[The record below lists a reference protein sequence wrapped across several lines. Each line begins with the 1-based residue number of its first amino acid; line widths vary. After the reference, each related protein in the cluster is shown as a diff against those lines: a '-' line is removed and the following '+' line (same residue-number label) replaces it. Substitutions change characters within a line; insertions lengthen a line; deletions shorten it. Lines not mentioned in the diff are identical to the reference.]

1 MKRLY
6 HTLCFFPAA
15 FIFLIALMCLAG
27 CGNSAATQKPTERLT
42 ARMLVAPNALM
53 GPGPS
58 GFCWSPKGA
67 VLAYVEPS
75 EPRDGQDVLWA
86 YDATSGVRRVLL
98 DPGDN
103 PDQISLSSAQWS
115 PQGDLILLSG
125 ANALWL
131 LDVNAGGI
139 KSLAVGSS
147 AKTGLLFSPDGS
159 RISFVQN
166 NDLYTVRIS
175 DGQLVR
181 LTTDGSETVFNGTLD
196 WVYNEELATRSAQ
209 PAYAWSPDGRW
220 LVYLRLDETA
230 VQNHPVT
237 DYRTTPPTVSYTR
250 YPVAGSP
257 NPKASVH
264 LIDLNTGKNSP
275 VPLSDDTEYVMPF
288 FSWVPD
294 SREALFVTENRAH
307 SILKLMGWNP
317 ATSAGRTIITETD
330 PYWINE
336 NSYAS
341 PVFLGDGEQ
350 FLWLSER
357 DGYMHLYLYSREGN
371 LIRQMTKGEW
381 MIDSPAWNLLVPG
394 HPVYADPAGKYA
406 YFSCTKNSP
415 LERQIYRVEIADGK
429 LEQVSQRSGFHLG
442 ALSGD
447 GRYLVDQYSDTSTPP
462 VTWIVKGDGTR
473 VEVLGQCSGPAV
485 ALPQVKR
492 EFLIIKAHD
501 GADLYAQIVKPENFD
516 PLRKYP
522 VIIHWYGGPTL
533 QLVSNRYGATN
544 IFNHIERDVL
554 YTQEDFI
561 VWRLDNRGSFGRGH
575 AFETP
580 IYKEFGKAALDDQ
593 MAGVEYLRTLPY
605 VDATRI
611 GTDGKSFGGFLTLYG
626 LIHAPE
632 VFKVGVD
639 GSGPTDWSSYDT
651 IYTERYMQT
660 PSENPAGYAATNLVA
675 VANQIKAPPL
685 IIHGLADTN
694 VHLENSINFIQ
705 ALEQY
710 DKPFY
715 FIPLPNEDHHYE
727 GDGLATALAASVDY
741 FVQFMGGGR

>member
-1 MKRLY
+1 MFMKRLN
-6 HTLCFFPAA
+6 HDLCFFPAA
-15 FIFLIALMCLAG
+15 FIFLLALMYLAG
-27 CGNSAATQKPTERLT
+27 CGNSTASQKPAERLT

-53 GPGPS
+53 GPGPY
-58 GFCWSPKGA
+58 GFCWSPKDA
-67 VLAYVEPS
+67 VLAYVEP
-75 EPRDGQDVLWA
+75 RDGRDVLWT
-86 YDATSGVRRVLL
+86 YDATTGVKRVLL

-139 KSLAVGSS
+139 KSLAAGSS
-147 AKTGLLFSPDGS
+147 AKTGLMFSPDGS

-181 LTTDGSETVFNGTLD
+181 LTADGSETVFNGTLD

-237 DYRTTPPTVSYTR
+237 DYRTTPPTISYTR

-264 LIDLNTGKNSP
+264 LIDLNTGKNIA
-275 VPLSDDTEYVMPF
+275 VPLSGDTEYVMPF
-288 FSWVPD
+288 FSWFPD

-307 SILKLMGWNP
+307 SVLKLMGWNP
-317 ATSAGRTIITETD
+317 TDGVGRTIITETD

-341 PVFLGDGEQ
+341 PVFLGDGDR

-357 DGYMHLYLYSREGN
+357 DGYMHLYLYSREGA
-371 LIRQMTKGEW
+371 LIRQVTKGDW

-394 HPVYADPAGKYA
+394 HPLYADPTGKYA

-429 LEQVSQRSGFHLG
+429 LEQVSQWSGFHLG

-447 GRYLVDQYSDTSTPP
+447 GRYLVDQYSDISTPP
-462 VTWIVKGDGTR
+462 VTWIVQGNGTR
-473 VEVLGQCSGPAV
+473 VKVLGQCSGPAV

-492 EFLIIKAHD
+492 EFLTIKAHD
-501 GADLYAQIVKPENFD
+501 GADLHAQIVKPENFN
-516 PLRKYP
+516 PLLKYP

-554 YTQEDFI
+554 YTQEGFI

-593 MAGVEYLRTLPY
+593 IAGVEYLRRLPY

-611 GTDGKSFGGFLTLYG
+611 GTDGKSFGGFLTLYA

-632 VFKVGVD
+632 VFKFGVD
-639 GSGPTDWSSYDT
+639 GSGPTDWASYDT
-651 IYTERYMQT
+651 IYTERYMQK
-660 PSENPAGYAATNLVA
+660 PSENPDGYAAADLVA
-675 VANQIKAPPL
+675 VADQLKAPPL

-705 ALEQY
+705 VLEQY
-710 DKPFY
+710 DKPYY
-715 FIPLPNEDHHYE
+715 FIPLPNENHHYQ
-727 GDGLATALAASVDY
+727 GDGLATALGASVDY
-741 FVQFMGGGR
+741 FVRYMGGGK